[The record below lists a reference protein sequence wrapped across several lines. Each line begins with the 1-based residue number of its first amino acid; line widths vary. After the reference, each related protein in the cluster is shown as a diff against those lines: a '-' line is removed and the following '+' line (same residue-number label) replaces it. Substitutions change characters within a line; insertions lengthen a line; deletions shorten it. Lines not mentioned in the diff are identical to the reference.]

1 MFEQIFTLSAFIWCS
16 IGTGIMKRNL
26 TPVFVALTLF
36 AAFGIVGGMDYED
49 AKTQQALY
57 CDNVSSG
64 VWPDYEGTYV
74 SECEKEHGPKK
85 VEKVSF

>member
-1 MFEQIFTLSAFIWCS
+1 
-16 IGTGIMKRNL
+16 MKRNL

-49 AKTQQALY
+49 AKTQVALY
-57 CDNVSSG
+57 CDNVKSA

-74 SECEKEHGPKK
+74 SECEKEHDPKK

>member
-1 MFEQIFTLSAFIWCS
+1 
-16 IGTGIMKRNL
+16 MKRNL

-57 CDNVSSG
+57 CDNVKSG

-74 SECEKEHGPKK
+74 SECENKPRNASLYRKP
-85 VEKVSF
+85 

>member
-1 MFEQIFTLSAFIWCS
+1 MKEQTVLI
-16 IGTGIMKRNL
+16 
-26 TPVFVALTLF
+26 VAAVVKL
-36 AAFGIVGGMDYED
+36 FGIIRQFDYED

-57 CDNVSSG
+57 CDNVKSG

>member
-1 MFEQIFTLSAFIWCS
+1 
-16 IGTGIMKRNL
+16 MKAKTVL
-26 TPVFVALTLF
+26 IAVAVVAL
-36 AAFGIVGGMDYED
+36 FGIAGHFDYED
-49 AKTQQALY
+49 AKQEEISY
-57 CDNVSSG
+57 CENVKSG

>member
-1 MFEQIFTLSAFIWCS
+1 
-16 IGTGIMKRNL
+16 MKAKTVL
-26 TPVFVALTLF
+26 IVAAVVAL
-36 AAFGIVGGMDYED
+36 FGIVGHFDYED
-49 AKTQQALY
+49 AKQEEISY
-57 CDNVSSG
+57 CENVKSG